1 MTINKKKI
9 IIFSMSYYP
18 RFVGGAE
25 VALKEITD
33 RINVNE
39 YEFHLVTLRY
49 DSSFARYEKIGNV
62 HVYRIGYTQRNPSF
76 KDLRA
81 LPLRFNKVLYQF
93 WAPCIGWWLH
103 RKIKFQTVWAMMAHS
118 SGVPANIFSFF
129 LKIPLILT
137 LQEGDPTNHIEKQ
150 MRIFGPLFTTV
161 FKRASHIQ
169 VISQFLK
176 EWAVKM
182 GARKENIE
190 IIPNA
195 VDGSTFTYRNEYRQR
210 QIKRIITT
218 SRLVPKNGTD
228 ILLRALA
235 LLPDTFHLDV
245 VGDGYQKQEL
255 ECLGQE
261 LGISHRVIFHG
272 QKNQNEIVLLLKEAF
287 IFCRPSRSEGLGNSF
302 LEAMAVGVPVIAT
315 PVGGIPDFLFD
326 PGLHGDKA
334 TGLFCNSNDE
344 KSVARC
350 VIRYNGD
357 ADFYKNIAYTAM
369 QLIQKKYTWDKVA
382 EEMRKLFKKT

>member
-129 LKIPLILT
+129 SKVPLILT

-161 FKRASHIQ
+161 FERASYIQ

-182 GARKENIE
+182 GARKENVE
-190 IIPNA
+190 VIPNG
-195 VDGSTFTYRNEYRQR
+195 VDLNVFTYKELINSPVYRVV
-210 QIKRIITT
+210 TA
-218 SRLVPKNGTD
+218 SRLVPKNGIDTLID
-228 ILLRALA
+228 TLLF
-235 LLPDTFHLDV
+235 LPNVHLDII
-245 VGDGYQKQEL
+245 GDGFQMNELQEYVQINKL
-255 ECLGQE
+255 EDR
-261 LGISHRVIFHG
+261 IVFHG
-272 QKNQNEIVLLLKEAF
+272 YKTQSDMCDIMRRAN
-287 IFCRPSRSEGLGNSF
+287 IFCRPSRSEGLGNAIM
-302 LEAMAVGVPVIAT
+302 EAMALGIPIIT
-315 PVGGIPDFLFD
+315 TDVGGISDFVID
-326 PGLHGDKA
+326 IRKDKENGN
-334 TGLFCNSNDE
+334 GLFCIVDDSMSIAE
-344 KSVARC
+344 AIVFARANTEIC
-350 VIRYNGD
+350 
-357 ADFYKNIAYTAM
+357 KM
-369 QLIQKKYTWDKVA
+369 IQKRARGYIEQLQSWTSIAKRIERMFDSIS
-382 EEMRKLFKKT
+382 